1 MTSFIL
7 SLAIR
12 LTILMMLGLLVALA
26 TRRSTYAVRHVVVAA
41 TLACAIALP
50 ALMLAVPQWRV
61 GVLPAAPAKAS
72 LYSRS
77 SIPAARPADASA
89 PLAKASLR
97 PVLVTNYYEGASI
110 ATPAMS
116 SRFTPALQS
125 SVAPI
130 AETTRAPFAPTATQI
145 ALGIWLLGM
154 LVGLAWIAL
163 GRMGL
168 ARIRRRATPLA
179 SEEWRAILET
189 ERAHAGVE
197 QRVTLLESHTVT
209 SPVTWG
215 VLSPVIVLP
224 SAAHSWTL
232 DRKRVVVMHEMA
244 HIARRDSATQLAAT
258 LASIVYWVHPL
269 VLLAARRLRAECER
283 ACDER
288 VLELGTPATDYAA
301 HLLDVAKFA
310 RSFGA
315 ASIVSVAMARPSQ
328 LEGRLIAVLRSSPN
342 RGRASARSRA
352 AASLFAATMLIAISA
367 FMPVERDT
375 SSTSMLHSSRTSR
388 VSELPNGR
396 ALANVTGNATRSEAI
411 DTTDRLPAP
420 PAAPRVAPPVAP
432 QVAPPVA
439 TPEAPQAPVA
449 TPVAPQVAPLTAPRA
464 TPRVAPATPPEP
476 MAPAVPGRPVASAQF
491 SLFAAPVAF
500 AAPSVPAQ
508 PAPWMSPT
516 PLAAWSVAPTRV
528 RAKPDTIFEKSVSA
542 NSGGTLDLDL
552 DTGGDIMITGT
563 DDAKVSVKASLGGT
577 NWRET
582 TVSLDGS
589 GNDVRLESTYEQ
601 RSGNSSFDNA
611 FTIRVPRKYNVH
623 VSSAGGSV
631 AISGVEGTFRGST
644 GGGPITIDHA
654 KGDARLS
661 TGGGDIRISESH
673 LDGSVTSGGG
683 TVFFNNVTGGIIT
696 GAGNDDG
703 DGNGYFYGY
712 GKPGGNMK
720 MQKYKVM
727 VPNMKMK
734 TPDMNYK
741 MQSMQFDMPN
751 VRFETLDSAKYRKLM
766 DAHGPEFEAAREAM
780 KEAERSMR
788 ENQKSIERTEI
799 RIQSDDDEV
808 MADSGMERTR
818 ETLERHRGAMD
829 SARIILRRN
838 RETMDRARES
848 MLENLDDSES
858 KPRVYKMKHLRV
870 QDGNVIVIDKDGGD
884 IQLDDV
890 PHDANLSTGG
900 GAISV
905 GRARGAVSAHTGGG
919 DIEIGPTGGSAA
931 ASTGAGD
938 VSINLVGEA
947 PHPVNVSSGKG
958 NVEIILPTNV
968 NATLDL
974 EVGYTRNWGK
984 HPCIKGD
991 WPLTVTETDN
1001 WDSTQGTPRKYVRV
1015 RQTLGKGGPVIRVRT
1030 VNGDIRLKR
1039 GS

>member
-26 TRRSTYAVRHVVVAA
+26 TRRSTYAVRHVVIAA

-50 ALMLAVPQWRV
+50 AMMLAVPQWRV
-61 GVLPAAPAKAS
+61 GVLPATPTVAP
-72 LYSRS
+72 LIYSRS
-77 SIPAARPADASA
+77 ALPVARPAGA
-89 PLAKASLR
+89 LALATKASLR
-97 PVLVTNYYEGASI
+97 PVLVTTYYEGAP
-110 ATPAMS
+110 ATTSAMS
-116 SRFTPALQS
+116 SRLAPVTQS
-125 SVAPI
+125 IVAPI
-130 AETTRAPFAPTATQI
+130 AEPARTPFAPTVMQL
-145 ALGIWLLGM
+145 ALGVWLFGM
-154 LVGLAWIAL
+154 LVGFAWIAL
-163 GRMGL
+163 GRIGL
-168 ARIRRRATPLA
+168 SRIRRRATPLE

-189 ERAHAGVE
+189 ERSHAGVE
-197 QRVTLLESHTVT
+197 QHVTLLESRTVT

-215 VLSPVIVLP
+215 VWAPVIVLP
-224 SAAHSWTL
+224 SASHSWTL

-342 RGRASARSRA
+342 RGRASVPSRA
-352 AASLFAATMLIAISA
+352 AASLFAAAMLIAISA

-375 SSTSMLHSSRTSR
+375 SSTSMLRSSRIPR
-388 VSELPNGR
+388 VSELPNSR
-396 ALANVTGNATRSEAI
+396 ALANVTGSGTRSQAI
-411 DTTDRLPAP
+411 DTTDRLAAP

-432 QVAPPVA
+432 VPTVPSAPVP
-439 TPEAPQAPVA
+439 TPEAWAPVTA
-449 TPVAPQVAPLTAPRA
+449 PTPVAPV
-464 TPRVAPATPPEP
+464 TPPGP
-476 MAPAVPGRPVASAQF
+476 MAPAVPAPPAPSAEL
-491 SLFAAPVAF
+491 SLFASPMAF
-500 AAPSVPAQ
+500 AAPAPPAQ
-508 PAPWMSPT
+508 PAPWMSPA
-516 PLAAWSVAPTRV
+516 PLRV

-542 NSGGTLDLDL
+542 TTGGTLDLDL

-563 DDAKVSVKASLGGT
+563 DDAKVTVKASLGGT

-589 GNDVRLESTYEQ
+589 GNQVRLESSYEQ
-601 RSGNSSFDNA
+601 HSGNSSFDNA
-611 FTIRVPRKYNVH
+611 FTIRVPRKFNVH

-631 AISGVEGTFRGST
+631 GISGVEGTFRGST
-644 GGGPITIDHA
+644 GGGPITIEHA
-654 KGDARLS
+654 KGDAQLS

-683 TVFFNNVTGGIIT
+683 TVFFNNVTGGIIS
-696 GAGNDDG
+696 GAGNSDE
-703 DGNGYFYGY
+703 DGNGYFFGY
-712 GKPGGNMK
+712 GKSGGNMK
-720 MQKYKVM
+720 MPKYKVM
-727 VPNMKMK
+727 VPDMKMNMKMK
-734 TPDMNYK
+734 MPDMNYK
-741 MQSMQFDMPN
+741 MQSMQYDMPN
-751 VRFETLDSAKYRKLM
+751 VRFEMLDSAKYRKLM
-766 DAHGPEFEAAREAM
+766 DAHGPEFEAARQAM
-780 KEAERSMR
+780 RDAERSMR
-788 ENQKSIERTEI
+788 ENQKSIERAEI
-799 RIQSDDDEV
+799 TIQSDDDDE
-808 MADSGMERTR
+808 MADSRMERTR
-818 ETLERHRGAMD
+818 ETLERHQGAMD

-838 RETMDRARES
+838 RETMDRAREQMRES
-848 MLENLDDSES
+848 VDDSES
-858 KPRVYKMKHLRV
+858 KPRVMKMKHLRV
-870 QDGNVIVIDKDGGD
+870 QDGNVIIIDKDGGD

-890 PHDANLSTGG
+890 PHEARVSTGG
-900 GAISV
+900 GAIIV

-919 DIEIGPTGGSAA
+919 DIEIGPAEGAAA

-958 NVEIILPTNV
+958 DVEIILPSNA

-974 EVGYTRNWGK
+974 EVGYTKNWGK

-991 WPLTVTETDN
+991 WPLTVTETDT
-1001 WDSTQGTPRKYVRV
+1001 WDSSQGTPRKYVRV

-1030 VNGDIRLKR
+1030 VNGNIRLKR